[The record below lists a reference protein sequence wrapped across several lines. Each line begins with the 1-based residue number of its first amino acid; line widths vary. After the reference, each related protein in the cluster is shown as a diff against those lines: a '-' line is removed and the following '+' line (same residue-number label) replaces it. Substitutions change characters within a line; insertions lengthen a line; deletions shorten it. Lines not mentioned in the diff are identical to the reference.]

1 MIAAGTIAS
10 LLRRKAIE
18 GIPAA
23 YRITETG
30 KIILAEMN
38 SARGSEKPGKEP
50 QSEPSSG
57 QSEESP

>member
-30 KIILAEMN
+30 RSVLAEMN
-38 SARGSEKPGKEP
+38 AAREPGQPSKETEG
-50 QSEPSSG
+50 EPSSG
-57 QSEESP
+57 QGEQSP